1 MPPSN
6 RATQRRNA
14 ERLASDHF
22 LTCPKC
28 LSLVARSYHRCPDCG
43 ARMRLS
49 AYELKMLAKR

>member
-1 MPPSN
+1 MQPSN

-28 LSLVARSYHRCPDCG
+28 QTLAARNEPVCPDCG

-49 AYELKMLAKR
+49 AWELKTLAKR